1 MILHTTFHFFNWSLE
16 QRKKKKVARKVRT
29 ARKARSKSSPLG
41 ASSSRGYYFYVI
53 SVLQVVVRKH
63 HNMRGARPLSLPPF
77 PSNLSAF
84 SMNRL
89 HNSDDADRAMTAK
102 EIPSPTTPIG
112 PLLTQLSSAT
122 RSTLNFEGGVNKLQK
137 ITGQQVTMLLQRSN
151 KEVVDMNTFLLLHSS
166 LTVIT
171 MQHLV
176 HFLFNQWPPYH

>member
-1 MILHTTFHFFNWSLE
+1 MHDSLGIHRAFYFDSWTS
-16 QRKKKKVARKVRT
+16 QSIYSCTLGTVGVIVPT
-29 ARKARSKSSPLG
+29 RSYINT
-41 ASSSRGYYFYVI
+41 RDEYV
-53 SVLQVVVRKH
+53 
-63 HNMRGARPLSLPPF
+63 RGARPLSLPPF

-89 HNSDDADRAMTAK
+89 HNNDDADRAMTAK

-122 RSTLNFEGGVNKLQK
+122 RSTLNFEGGVMSKLQK

-151 KEVVDMNTFLLLHSS
+151 KEVVDMNTFLLLHS